1 MTFGAAMY
9 QLGFAGLGAASGPS
23 LGAWDVPAVALFVA
37 GSALNMGSE
46 WARLRFKRRPE
57 NRGRL
62 YTRGPFALVRHPN
75 YLGDVL
81 WGVDWALATRSAW
94 SAIIVAVEVAGFV
107 FVNIPQLSAHLEER
121 YGDAYRTWASR
132 TARRG
137 PGRLSGPRGRSG
149 AWMRARRA
157 GGGERGG
164 PATARDPVGGPLRG
178 RRGWRSCSSATRR
191 TRSRSSGGQ
200 DRNNPPALPR
210 PSVTRHGEHGRQP
223 EALLPCALMSCCHGR
238 GRVARFPSTQLSSCE
253 CWRARK

>member
-1 MTFGAAMY
+1 MYRPDEVSPWPRRAFVVAHLALAALSVWILLGNGTEAIGRAVGASWTVGDIARRWLLAAFAVVLWARMSATVLVLLQRRFTWQEMGLVTFGAAMY
-9 QLGFAGLGAASGPS
+9 QLGFACLGAASGPS

-37 GSALNMGSE
+37 GSALNTGSE

-81 WGVDWALATRSAW
+81 WGVGWALATRSAW

-132 TARRG
+132 TARLV
-137 PGRLSGPRGRSG
+137 P
-149 AWMRARRA
+149 WIY
-157 GGGERGG
+157 
-164 PATARDPVGGPLRG
+164 
-178 RRGWRSCSSATRR
+178 
-191 TRSRSSGGQ
+191 
-200 DRNNPPALPR
+200 
-210 PSVTRHGEHGRQP
+210 
-223 EALLPCALMSCCHGR
+223 
-238 GRVARFPSTQLSSCE
+238 
-253 CWRARK
+253 